1 MRSSSLPLLEAEGT
15 TSPQINNKTD
25 TINPP
30 RQVMKLDRLFYL
42 LDMSSAASRASITE
56 VGPGV
61 QGTLMRVCDMETE
74 HCAVREKQPA

>member
-1 MRSSSLPLLEAEGT
+1 
-15 TSPQINNKTD
+15 
-25 TINPP
+25 
-30 RQVMKLDRLFYL
+30 MKLDRLFYL